1 MRGEFPRYLFLTPH
15 SCFLIF
21 FCAALLVAA
30 PQLMSQQSVNRND
43 EIVSNIGLR
52 LEDLFFR
59 YGAPKTVHAARGD
72 EDWQDD
78 VVFVYNEGDFYIY
91 RDRVW
96 QIGLKSGYGMKI
108 GDTKASV
115 LLAFADN
122 ARDEGD
128 YLLYPISGGAWPMS
142 LRVNFNAGRVSGIFV
157 YRSDF

>member
-1 MRGEFPRYLFLTPH
+1 MRKR
-15 SCFLIF
+15 IIRF
-21 FCAALLVAA
+21 FFVCAVLLVAA
-30 PQLMSQQSVNRND
+30 PLLWSQQDLSRND
-43 EIVSNIGLR
+43 EIISNIGLR

-115 LLAFADN
+115 LTAFADN
-122 ARDEGD
+122 AQDNGD
-128 YLLYPISGGAWPMS
+128 YVLYPIPGSVWPMS
-142 LRVNFNAGRVSGIFV
+142 LRVNFNMGRVSGIFV

>member
-1 MRGEFPRYLFLTPH
+1 MRKGIIR
-15 SCFLIF
+15 F
-21 FCAALLVAA
+21 FFVCAALLMAA
-30 PQLMSQQSVNRND
+30 PLLWSQQDLSRND
-43 EIVSNIGLR
+43 EIASNIGLR

-108 GDTKASV
+108 GDAKAAAF
-115 LLAFADN
+115 LALADN
-122 ARDEGD
+122 AKDEGD
-128 YLLYPISGGAWPMS
+128 YLLYPLAGGAWPMS
-142 LRVNFNAGRVSGIFV
+142 LRVNFNAGKISGIFV
-157 YRSDF
+157 YRTDF